1 MLTVCVS
8 IFLFN
13 AKCTVKK
20 KKKKKKNAFRIN
32 SEISHKTKYFFK
44 PNMCP
49 RAQSIIALEANR
61 FMKIT
66 GPNKLI
72 KYIPKMIIMIKV
84 NE

>member
-1 MLTVCVS
+1 MHSASTLKFLTSQS
-8 IFLFN
+8 I
-13 AKCTVKK
+13 
-20 KKKKKKNAFRIN
+20 
-32 SEISHKTKYFFK
+32 FFK

-49 RAQSIIALEANR
+49 RAQSIITLEANR